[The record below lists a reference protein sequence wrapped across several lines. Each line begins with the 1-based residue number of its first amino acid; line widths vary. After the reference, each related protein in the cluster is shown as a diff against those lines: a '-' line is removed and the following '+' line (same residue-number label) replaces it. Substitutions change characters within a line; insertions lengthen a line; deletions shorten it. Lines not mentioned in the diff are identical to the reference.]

1 VILLK
6 ILLSILIL
14 GLSAKADTLDKI
26 SDKNAINKYMRLHK
40 QSFRFLCSGGTDKH
54 AEELYKSF
62 LGDGIYIPFQKDGD
76 LDSETIVDHLP
87 MLKKRL
93 IWLKE
98 IEGRLQKEKSL
109 RAFLIDL
116 KVLQKGLAS
125 LRRIYHSY
133 YLATSFEQK
142 KSLVKEAKENTLG
155 FIEKLQKFISN
166 LYFLQSFE
174 FPVDHFYLRAEYD
187 KYKSIDTAEA
197 KRKANRAY
205 FLRKIVEEGAVNRDK
220 GRSDLTLR
228 ALIDSI
234 YMRIDSYSDSF
245 LDNNLSYDVE
255 SLFDSLDTVLRGG
268 KRDILSRIGN
278 WIGKTEK
285 DVDYYSNILVQQ
297 KNKKDFFQKMF
308 NDKNKARYALSDY
321 IYGKESEVY
330 KFWSGKDLLYRQL
343 FALETILF
351 HEVGRLD
358 DSSGT
363 ERSDVLKVV
372 MNRLSIDEYNFI
384 DKTEPLYKKLVA
396 QNIKD
401 IDKYKWLNVLFKQG
415 EFSFTYFF
423 IPASRGIFCA
433 DQSGSAK
440 KLRRKNLSLALKLLR
455 KPDEKFLATRYFSR
469 ASMLGRIDMAQV
481 WDDYTP
487 IEERPGPH
495 ISGDRKLQ
503 THYKNSHYTYLYN
516 FTSGGEQYE
525 VLRMKGTEF
534 VYSSKLKKFYRY
546 RNPHHFKY
554 FIKNKAY

>member
-1 VILLK
+1 
-6 ILLSILIL
+6 
-14 GLSAKADTLDKI
+14 
-26 SDKNAINKYMRLHK
+26 MHK
-40 QSFRFLCSGGTDKH
+40 QSFKKLCSGGTDKH

-62 LGDGIYIPFQKDGD
+62 LGDGIYIPFLKDGN
-76 LDSETIVDHLP
+76 LDSETISDHLP
-87 MLKKRL
+87 MLQKRL
-93 IWLKE
+93 TWLKGVE
-98 IEGRLQKEKSL
+98 EKLKNEKSL
-109 RAFLIDL
+109 RTYLISL
-116 KVLQKGLAS
+116 KVLQKDLDK
-125 LRRIYHSY
+125 LRSVYHRY
-133 YLATSFEQK
+133 YLENSFDK
-142 KSLVKEAKENTLG
+142 KKNLVKEAKSHTHE
-155 FIEKLQKFISN
+155 FIEKLQKFIVSM
-166 LYFLQSFE
+166 YYLQSFE

-187 KYKSIDTAEA
+187 KYKSSDTEEG

-245 LDNNLSYDVE
+245 LDNNLAYDIE
-255 SLFDSLDTVLRGG
+255 SLFDTLDGVLRGG
-268 KRDILSRIGN
+268 KREILSRISN
-278 WIGKTEK
+278 WVAKTDK
-285 DVDYYSNILVQQ
+285 DVTYYSNLLVQQ
-297 KNKKDFFQKMF
+297 KNKKDFFKKMF

-321 IYGKESEVY
+321 IYEKEAEVY
-330 KFWSGKDLLYRQL
+330 KFWSEKDLLYRQL

-358 DSSGT
+358 DDAGT

-372 MNRLSIDEYNFI
+372 MNRLAINEYNKI
-384 DKTEPLYKKLVA
+384 DASEPLHSKL
-396 QNIKD
+396 QKLNIKN
-401 IDKYKWLNVLFKQG
+401 IDKYTWLNVLFKQG

-433 DQSGSAK
+433 DQSKTASR
-440 KLRRKNLSLALKLLR
+440 LRRKNLSLALNLLR
-455 KPDEKFLATRYFSR
+455 SPDPGFLATRYFSR

-487 IEERPGPH
+487 IEERPGPR
-495 ISGDRKLQ
+495 ISGDKKLQ
-503 THYKNSHYTYLYN
+503 LHYKNSNYTYLYN
-516 FTSGGEQYE
+516 FTSAGTQYE

-534 VYSSKLKKFYRY
+534 VYSPKSKKFYRY